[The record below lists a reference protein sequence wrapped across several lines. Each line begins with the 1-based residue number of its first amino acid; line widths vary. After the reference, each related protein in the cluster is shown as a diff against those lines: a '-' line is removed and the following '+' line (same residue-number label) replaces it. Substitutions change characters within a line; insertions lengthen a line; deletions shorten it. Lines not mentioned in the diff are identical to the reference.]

1 METSA
6 ASRSLAMLQSQRCA
20 ARGKRSG
27 LKCKAPAVRGKSVC
41 RMHGAFAG
49 APCGK
54 RNGAYRH
61 GHYTFDAMVERARA
75 KLKLGEYREALEAM
89 LETRPRR

>member
-1 METSA
+1 MTVLILHMHS
-6 ASRSLAMLQSQRCA
+6 SPRCA
-20 ARGKRSG
+20 ARCKRTKLPCRS
-27 LKCKAPAVRGKSVC
+27 PAVRDKTVC

-49 APCGK
+49 APSGQ

-75 KLKLGEYREALEAM
+75 KLKLRELREGIGVVSA
-89 LETRPRR
+89 TRPRR

>member
-1 METSA
+1 MRDIRAMLTSA
-6 ASRSLAMLQSQRCA
+6 RCT
-20 ARGKRSG
+20 ARCKRTG
-27 LKCKAPAVRGKSVC
+27 LKCRAPAVREKSVC

-49 APCGK
+49 APNGK

-75 KLKLGEYREALEAM
+75 KLKLREFHEGLGTVSA
-89 LETRPRR
+89 TRPRG